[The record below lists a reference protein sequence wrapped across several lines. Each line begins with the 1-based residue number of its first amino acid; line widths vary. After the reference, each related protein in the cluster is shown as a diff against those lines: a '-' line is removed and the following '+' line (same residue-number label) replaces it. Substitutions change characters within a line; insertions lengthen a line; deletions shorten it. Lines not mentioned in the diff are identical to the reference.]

1 MKTSHILLAIL
12 LAILSN
18 GYTFSQQQQ
27 LGNSLTIGI
36 EAYRP
41 WTVSPVGIANI
52 PVSLRFS
59 QTIHPNWRIA
69 IGVGWEQYE
78 ESGVDEISFSNQ
90 FNDGVGNTLTRS
102 INESTTVFDR
112 AIGVQSGVRYL
123 IPGGPER
130 LRLLVGVDLLGAYYP
145 DRRLETRS
153 IQRTVTQD
161 NQLVEAIMSETIG
174 TGYEGYGF
182 GIQGNLGLELMVIE
196 GLHAGIEFGPGTF
209 GRYRQVRH
217 TFVTTGTRQ
226 DPIDPNRMLEFENE
240 NMRFEGEETT
250 SSQRFRGML
259 YVGWEF

>member
-1 MKTSHILLAIL
+1 MKTSHILLATL

-41 WTVSPVGIANI
+41 WTVSSTGIASN

-59 QTIHPNWRIA
+59 QVIHPNWRIA

-90 FNDGVGNTLTRS
+90 FEAGMGNTIIRS
-102 INESTTVFDR
+102 FDESTTVFDQ

-123 IPGGPER
+123 IPGGPDR
-130 LRLLVGVDLLGAYYP
+130 LRLFAGVDALAAYYP
-145 DRRLETRS
+145 DRRLVRNTSE
-153 IQRTVTQD
+153 TVTD
-161 NQLVEAIMSETIG
+161 EAGQTIRFFESETVG
-174 TGYEGYGF
+174 VGYEGYGF
-182 GIQGNLGLELMVIE
+182 GIQGNLGLELVVTD
-196 GLHAGIEFGPGTF
+196 GLLVGIEFGPGTF
-209 GRYRQVRH
+209 ARYRQVRH
-217 TFVTTGTRQ
+217 TYTSTGTRQ
-226 DPIDPNRMLEFENE
+226 NPLDPTLVLEFESE
-240 NMRFEGEETT
+240 NVGVEGEENV
-250 SSQRFRGML
+250 SSQRFRGMM